1 MFFFIRAIIAELA
14 YCMGI
19 MKVSKT
25 RTSSAAPAKRALKTE
40 AADGT
45 AFADHLSGVNKSL
58 EHTPLGEVSRVMA
71 VGSILTAQEVGE
83 DNGQKSRHLVQKYG
97 EDILDRLDEIQ
108 RDLLVGAISKDRLTS
123 LAQTLRRKKSTIDDP
138 SLLRI
143 IKDIELRAEIE
154 LAKYTRSL

>member
-1 MFFFIRAIIAELA
+1 
-14 YCMGI
+14 
-19 MKVSKT
+19 
-25 RTSSAAPAKRALKTE
+25 
-40 AADGT
+40 
-45 AFADHLSGVNKSL
+45 
-58 EHTPLGEVSRVMA
+58 
-71 VGSILTAQEVGE
+71 
-83 DNGQKSRHLVQKYG
+83 LVQKYG

-123 LAQTLRRKKSTIDDP
+123 LAQTLRRKKSAIDDP